1 MLYSVTGVFLF
12 FCRCW
17 MANNGFLNALI
28 NHHCYIY
35 LLLQITV
42 HHKGV
47 TIHLVLS
54 IFSYKHCMWIFMGTS
69 DCQRSL
75 QIHLLPSYESVTAA
89 FVAASKVATV
99 FVPFRPNGNCTLL
112 DPYRSEAADPCG
124 GFSCKVLRASGTAR
138 MMLSSCTCA

>member
-1 MLYSVTGVFLF
+1 MFSF
-12 FCRCW
+12 FCPCW
-17 MANNGFLNALI
+17 MANNGFLNAI
-28 NHHCYIY
+28 TIGTFIYCYRSQY
-35 LLLQITV
+35 ITRV
-42 HHKGV
+42 V
-47 TIHLVLS
+47 TIHSVLS
-54 IFSYKHCMWIFMGTS
+54 IFFYKHCMWIFMGTS

-89 FVAASKVATV
+89 FVAASKGATV